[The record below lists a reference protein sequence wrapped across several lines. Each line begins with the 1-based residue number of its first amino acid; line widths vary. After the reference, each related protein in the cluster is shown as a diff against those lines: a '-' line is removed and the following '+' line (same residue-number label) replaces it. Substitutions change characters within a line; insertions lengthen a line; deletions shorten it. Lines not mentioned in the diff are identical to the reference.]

1 MYRKSA
7 HRKAACFENKI
18 EADSLLDRVIAL
30 KAGFQSY
37 SLGGNQSLDPDEDK
51 SDNEGGILCSRWR
64 EVATDIVAFVPE
76 SEADLEMK
84 LKCIVILNDM
94 EDVSAN
100 DRIDAA
106 DGLHDEIAW
115 SIIRD
120 LVAARPNLSGIGLQ
134 PRCAEKL

>member
-1 MYRKSA
+1 MHRKAA
-7 HRKAACFENKI
+7 HRKAAYFENKI
-18 EADSLLDRVIAL
+18 KTDSLLDRVIAL

-37 SLGGNQSLDPDEDK
+37 ALGGDQSLDQEGDK
-51 SDNEGGILCSRWR
+51 SDEEGGVLCNRWR
-64 EVATDIVAFVPE
+64 EVATDIVAFIPE

-84 LKCIVILNDM
+84 LKCIVLLNDM